1 MADKL
6 PSDLPAA
13 SSINAASD
21 VLIVEQSGTVRKTTP
36 AAAADAAIPIA
47 SQAEA
52 QAGSDNAKRMTP
64 LRVKQSI
71 AAEAGTSIA
80 TYAQG
85 QLADSAVQPSDLGG
99 LATKSTINNG
109 DWSGEDLAIAN
120 GGTGASTASAAR
132 SNLGLGALSV
142 KDGIEIADIDAAG
155 DADDSTFLRG
165 DGTWAVV
172 DQIGVESVSAGTGVF
187 VDVDD
192 PTAPV
197 VSLDAGT
204 QASLALADSAVQ
216 PSDLGDLA
224 AKDTINNADW
234 SGTSLSIANGGTGA
248 TSASAARANLGL
260 GTLAV
265 KNDVAVAD
273 IDATGDPDEETFL
286 RGDGAW
292 SPIAVVGISSIGEG
306 DGISIDDTDP
316 EAPIVALDTA
326 TKNSLALADS
336 AIQADDLGD
345 LATKD
350 TVTVSD
356 ITATGTASDTTFLR
370 GDGQW
375 AVPTGGGGGGGD
387 GTVTSVAVAAP
398 TGFSVSGSPITTNGT
413 ITIGYSS
420 GYQGYT
426 SAEASKLAGIA
437 TGATANTGTVT
448 SVGLSMPTGFSASSA
463 ITTSGTI
470 TVSYASGYQG
480 YTTAEA
486 SKLAGIATG
495 ATANTGT
502 VTSVAVSVPTG
513 FSVSGSP
520 ITTSGTVAIT
530 YASGY
535 EGFTTALKSKLDD
548 AVTSDDVTT
557 IVVLTQAEYDLITS
571 PDADTLYI
579 IKE

>member
-47 SQAEA
+47 SQSEA

-71 AAEAGTSIA
+71 AAEAGTTIA

-85 QLADSAVQPSDLGG
+85 QLADTAVQPGDLGS
-99 LATKSTINNG
+99 LATKSTVNNG

-120 GGTGASTASAAR
+120 GGTGASSASAAR
-132 SNLGLGALSV
+132 SNLGLG
-142 KDGIEIADIDAAG
+142 
-155 DADDSTFLRG
+155 TM
-165 DGTWAVV
+165 
-172 DQIGVESVSAGTGVF
+172 
-187 VDVDD
+187 
-192 PTAPV
+192 
-197 VSLDAGT
+197 
-204 QASLALADSAVQ
+204 
-216 PSDLGDLA
+216 
-224 AKDTINNADW
+224 
-234 SGTSLSIANGGTGA
+234 
-248 TSASAARANLGL
+248 
-260 GTLAV
+260 AV

-273 IDATGDPDEETFL
+273 IDATGDPDEDTFL
-286 RGDGAW
+286 RGDGTW
-292 SPIAVVGISSIGEG
+292 SPISVVGISSVVGG
-306 DGISIDDTDP
+306 DGISVDDTDP
-316 EAPIVALDTA
+316 EAPTVALDTA
-326 TKNSLALADS
+326 TQNSLALADS
-336 AIQADDLGD
+336 AIQADDLGA

-356 ITATGTASDTTFLR
+356 ITATGTASDSTFLR

-375 AVPTGGGGGGGD
+375 AVPPGSGGGGEGE
-387 GTVTSVAVAAP
+387 GTVTSVAVAVP

-426 SAEASKLAGIA
+426 SAEASKLSGIA
-437 TGATANTGTVT
+437 SGATANTGTVT
-448 SVGLSMPTGFSASSA
+448 S
-463 ITTSGTI
+463 I
-470 TVSYASGYQG
+470 
-480 YTTAEA
+480 
-486 SKLAGIATG
+486 
-495 ATANTGT
+495 
-502 VTSVAVSVPTG
+502 AVSVPTG

-520 ITTSGTVAIT
+520 VTSSGTVAIT

-535 EGFTTALKSKLDD
+535 EGFTTALKSKLED